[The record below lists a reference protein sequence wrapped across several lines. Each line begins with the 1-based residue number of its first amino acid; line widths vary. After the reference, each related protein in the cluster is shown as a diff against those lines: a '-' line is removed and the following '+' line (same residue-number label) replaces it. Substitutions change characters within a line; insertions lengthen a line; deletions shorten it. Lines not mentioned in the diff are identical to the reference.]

1 MVLPVI
7 KCLAALAV
15 AANAAAVTSKNC
27 VGLSIPV
34 NVQAENTKFTV
45 PRVDSNIDAVEF
57 TIARDRWDAASQP
70 PISSGTVTVGGAYT
84 ISGQLCV
91 PQNNRNGVNTLMI
104 ASHGVGLSKAM
115 WDPSYRPD
123 EFSFVNA
130 ALAQGY
136 AVLAYDRLGAGLS
149 SLPDAYDDLQV
160 PLQGEVL
167 RALTELALNGTLV
180 SGSGKT
186 STGSPSLGGYKA
198 QKVVHVGHS
207 YGSIITNWFIGRYG
221 SLSSGVVLTG
231 FLIDNQFANLKV
243 EIADLS
249 YAAEHDPSRFA
260 NRTSGY
266 LAFGSLTAFQA
277 DSFRKQTLDPQ
288 MLTFWQNNIQSSLA
302 VGEVLTL
309 GVGVGDVVSGFN
321 GPLQMYVGE
330 NDFAF
335 CAGNCNGIFDLNQ
348 LKILYPNAKD
358 LSVYLQPNTG
368 HVVELSLNAT
378 AGYQEIFG
386 FLGKNGL

>member
-1 MVLPVI
+1 
-7 KCLAALAV
+7 
-15 AANAAAVTSKNC
+15 
-27 VGLSIPV
+27 
-34 NVQAENTKFTV
+34 
-45 PRVDSNIDAVEF
+45 
-57 TIARDRWDAASQP
+57 
-70 PISSGTVTVGGAYT
+70 
-84 ISGQLCV
+84 
-91 PQNNRNGVNTLMI
+91 
-104 ASHGVGLSKAM
+104 M

-321 GPLQMYVGE
+321 GPLQVSSSS
-330 NDFAF
+330 
-335 CAGNCNGIFDLNQ
+335 Q
-348 LKILYPNAKD
+348 
-358 LSVYLQPNTG
+358 
-368 HVVELSLNAT
+368 
-378 AGYQEIFG
+378 
-386 FLGKNGL
+386 